1 MEIVVA
7 HVDHMFRGDESYED
21 LQFVQGLCE
30 ELGIICETIRINVS
44 QYQQQYGMNAQVLC
58 ERMQICIFG
67 KNNEEI

>member
-7 HVDHMFRGDESYED
+7 HVDHMFRGDESHED
-21 LQFVQGLCE
+21 LRFVQGLCE

-44 QYQQQYGMNAQVLC
+44 QYQQQYGMNAQVLL
-58 ERMQICIFG
+58 ENADMHFG

>member
-1 MEIVVA
+1 
-7 HVDHMFRGDESYED
+7 MFRGDESYED

-44 QYQQQYGMNAQVLC
+44 QYQQQYGMNAQVVR
-58 ERMQICIFG
+58 ENADMHFG